1 MYSGFTADSL
11 SGAFEMVCYLFT
23 VVAAVLSYLVT
34 LR

>member
-1 MYSGFTADSL
+1 MYSAFTADSL

-23 VVAAVLSYLVT
+23 MAAAVLSYLVT